1 MYAAQVHAS
10 DAEGFWLTPNCPS
23 IKHLEAYLTKAFADD
38 SKRPLRNF
46 AGTRICD
53 PDVIHQIVV
62 LKARKYKLPQIHGYY
77 DWVDGKLKLDRNKP
91 VGVHNAIFFGETDD

>member
-1 MYAAQVHAS
+1 MMYAAQVYAS

-38 SKRPLRNF
+38 GKRPLL
-46 AGTRICD
+46 CD
-53 PDVIHQIVV
+53 PDVVDQIVV
-62 LKARKYKLPQIHGYY
+62 LKARKYKMPQIHGYY

-91 VGVHNAIFFGETDD
+91 IGVHNAIFFGETDD

>member
-1 MYAAQVHAS
+1 MMYAAQVHLS
-10 DAEGFWLTPNCPS
+10 DAESFWLTPNCPS
-23 IKHLEAYLTKAFADD
+23 IKHLEAYLTKA
-38 SKRPLRNF
+38 
-46 AGTRICD
+46 CD
-53 PDVIHQIVV
+53 PDVVDQIVV